1 MLIIRKLL
9 FNLTLATL
17 LALLFDTVVF
27 AEEQAAK
34 GTPPYQHSGEKYP
47 PILLVTNIN
56 SPSMPD
62 LLNKYHAFSKVDEE
76 AVGLPIGV
84 RILKLHRSKNDST
97 QFTTLMLAATTL
109 GIVPV
114 ISNKEFKVRYDVFAQ
129 GEIVSTFIYQTTST
143 DVNNLWMG
151 VDQEHETKPEEELF
165 IEDSVS
171 RFLTELKDSTDT
183 QALFQEYRE
192 YYPGDS

>member
-1 MLIIRKLL
+1 MLVTFKMLL
-9 FNLTLATL
+9 NTSLAVS
-17 LALLFDTVVF
+17 LALIFNTGVF
-27 AEEQAAK
+27 AEDQA
-34 GTPPYQHSGEKYP
+34 TDEIPPYQHSGTRYP

-56 SPSMPD
+56 SPSMSD
-62 LLNKYHAFSKVDEE
+62 LLNKYHAFSRIDKE

-84 RILKLHRSKNDST
+84 RILKLHRTKNDSM

-129 GEIVSTFIYQTTST
+129 GEIVSTFTYQTNST
-143 DVNNLWMG
+143 DANNIWMG
-151 VDQEHETKPEEELF
+151 VENENETKPDEELF
-165 IEDSVS
+165 IKESVS
-171 RFLTELKDSTDT
+171 RFLSELKDSTDT

-192 YYPGDS
+192 YYPSDS

>member
-1 MLIIRKLL
+1 MFASQKLL
-9 FNLTLATL
+9 FKITLAAS
-17 LALLFDTVVF
+17 LALLFNPGVF
-27 AEEQAAK
+27 AEEQVTNEIK
-34 GTPPYQHSGEKYP
+34 SYQHKGEKYP

-56 SPSMPD
+56 IPSIYQ
-62 LLNKYHAFSKVDEE
+62 LLNKYQAFSRVDKE

-84 RILKLHRSKNDST
+84 RILKLHRTKSDST
-97 QFTTLMLAATTL
+97 QFTTLMLAASTL

-114 ISNKEFKVRYDVFAQ
+114 VSNKEFKVRYDVFAQ
-129 GEIVSTFIYQTTST
+129 GEIVSTFTYQTKST

-151 VDQEHETKPEEELF
+151 ANNEHETKPEEELF

-171 RFLTELKDSTDT
+171 RFLSELKDSADT

-192 YYPGDS
+192 YYPSES